1 MELKKRIQVVTVVA
15 FLCVSIDQITKLIAA
30 EYLPRNMV
38 RSYFIG
44 TLRIGYTENIGAF
57 LGLGNGLSDEFRFGI
72 FVLGVSVF
80 LCLGITYLVTSPRL
94 SANSLFAI
102 SMTLSGGA
110 SNLYDRVIN
119 NGAVVD
125 FLNIGFG
132 SFRTGIFNIADIAIV
147 VGALL
152 LLLLG
157 SKPVTGR

>member
-1 MELKKRIQVVTVVA
+1 MI
-15 FLCVSIDQITKLIAA
+15 
-30 EYLPRNMV
+30 
-38 RSYFIG
+38 
-44 TLRIGYTENIGAF
+44 
-57 LGLGNGLSDEFRFGI
+57 
-72 FVLGVSVF
+72 
-80 LCLGITYLVTSPRL
+80 
-94 SANSLFAI
+94 
-102 SMTLSGGA
+102 LSGGA

-157 SKPVTGR
+157 SKPETGR